1 MMMKTAAIARLGL
14 AALVGTSLYA
24 ARAYAGADEGKTLY
38 DQKCKTCHS
47 IGSDAGKMANIGGK
61 LDGVGSKRD
70 AAWLKAYIADPKSKM
85 PDAKMPKVK
94 LEPAQLDDIVAYML
108 TLK

>member
-1 MMMKTAAIARLGL
+1 MMTKTGAGRL
-14 AALVGTSLYA
+14 ALVAVLGVSVCA
-24 ARAYAGADEGKTLY
+24 SRAHAGADEGKTLY

-47 IGSDAGKMANIGGK
+47 IGGDAGKMANVGGK

-70 AAWLKAYIADPKSKM
+70 AAWLKAYIADPKSQI
-85 PDAKMPKVK
+85 PNAKMPKAK
-94 LEPAQLDDIVAYML
+94 LEPAQLDDLVAYVQ